1 MLITSE
7 ISIAFET
14 LITIIMLTTCE
25 RPMISET
32 MAFIEEVGSQTGMKL
47 ITMSMITDHGLLL
60 TTVGR
65 EIMIQIPDIQQ
76 ATTQIMSGEDTAKNT
91 GTGMVIGKN
100 TEVEKEIGALTETNT
115 GIALALTLTLTLTL
129 TLALAHGL
137 ALALALAAMTNGAG
151 GHILRKGLILLGHSL
166 PEGLVL
172 HGDLILLSGLGL
184 LGVTAEV
191 GEKTVLMIP
200 IMSRHGDVI
209 EMKDVTTSA
218 LVWLLLQH
226 LW

>member
-115 GIALALTLTLTLTL
+115 GIALALTLTLTL
-129 TLALAHGL
+129 AHGL

-151 GHILRKGLILLGHSL
+151 GHILLKGLILLGHSL

-191 GEKTVLMIP
+191 GEKTALMMP